1 MSDSVANG
9 SEVGDGPVSE
19 WPPELAG
26 FVNFRD
32 LGGRSVLGGTIV
44 EGRIFRSDSLAHAG
58 DEHVAHLVE
67 ERGVRTVVDLR
78 GETEVE
84 AFPNQPMADAGVTV
98 HHIPLIDPAARER
111 ERAAVDWETLTLVG
125 LYQHLLANSGPRFS
139 EALRII
145 CDPANHPLVFHC
157 AAGKDRAGLTAAVT
171 LGLLGVSDEEI
182 VDDYARTAAVVD
194 ELVARARAR
203 ARDTGRA
210 PHDRFMTAEAETM
223 RETLAWWHAEY
234 GTIEEYMLAHGLEP
248 AAIAALRGAMIVS

>member
-1 MSDSVANG
+1 MS
-9 SEVGDGPVSE
+9 ELE

-32 LGGRSVLGGTIV
+32 LGGRNVPDGTLR

-78 GETEVE
+78 GEAEVE

-98 HHIPLIDPAARER
+98 HHIPLIDPAARR
-111 ERAAVDWETLTLVG
+111 QQSAVDWENLTLVG
-125 LYQHLLANSGPRFS
+125 LYQHMLASSGPRFT
-139 EALRII
+139 EALRVI
-145 CDPANHPLVFHC
+145 CNPDNHPVVFHC

-171 LGLLGVSDEEI
+171 LGLLGVADDEI

-194 ELVARARAR
+194 ELTARAHARARES
-203 ARDTGRA
+203 GNP

-223 RETLAWWHAEY
+223 RETLAWWHSEY
-234 GTIEEYMLAHGLEP
+234 GTIEQYMLANGLEP
-248 AAIAALRGAMIVS
+248 DAIAALRDAMIR

>member
-1 MSDSVANG
+1 MANF
-9 SEVGDGPVSE
+9 E

-26 FVNFRD
+26 YVNFRD
-32 LGGRSVLGGTIV
+32 LGGRTVPAGTV
-44 EGRIFRSDSLAHAG
+44 REGRIFRSDSLAHAG

-84 AFPNQPMADAGVTV
+84 AFPNRPMADAGVTV

-111 ERAAVDWETLTLVG
+111 ERSRAEVDWDDLTLVG
-125 LYQHLLANSGPRFS
+125 LYQHLLAHAGPRFV

-171 LGLLGVSDEEI
+171 LGLLGAGDDEI

-194 ELVARARAR
+194 ELIARAHARARES
-203 ARDTGRA
+203 GRP

-234 GTIEEYMLAHGLEP
+234 GTIEEYMISHGLAP
-248 AAIAALRGAMIVS
+248 AEIETLRDAMIV